1 MAYYFDREDVALD
14 GFHRYFLKQSQEE
27 REHAQSLMKY
37 QNQRGGTVR
46 LLDIR
51 KPAKGEQE
59 RRGHWG
65 SPSTELC
72 VSTDAWGSPLDA
84 VTDALAL
91 EKKVNESLLKLHEI
105 ADKNGDAQMCDFL
118 ESHFLTEQVQAIKEL
133 TDHITNIKRVG
144 PGLGEYLFDKKT
156 LAS

>member
-1 MAYYFDREDVALD
+1 M
-14 GFHRYFLKQSQEE
+14 
-27 REHAQSLMKY
+27 
-37 QNQRGGTVR
+37 
-46 LLDIR
+46 
-51 KPAKGEQE
+51 
-59 RRGHWG
+59 
-65 SPSTELC
+65 
-72 VSTDAWGSPLDA
+72 DA

-133 TDHITNIKRVG
+133 TDHITNIRRVG